1 MSRTH
6 KPSSRVMA
14 TSERRLTLRL
24 VGPRVRLDRKRTR
37 AELRAIAGG
46 VVRGRSPAGTH
57 RRGGD

>member
-1 MSRTH
+1 
-6 KPSSRVMA
+6 MA

-46 VVRGRSPAGTH
+46 VVRGRSPDGTH
-57 RRGGD
+57 RHGGN